1 MSQSLQFKLSAWLVI
16 SIVAMALAAGIFSYF
31 SSFQWALEFQD
42 DQLRQVAALI
52 NLHNLPIEPAKVR
65 EPVPG
70 TDPDSE
76 LIVQVLPDAD
86 SQPQLPLP
94 PPQSLP
100 QSQSQSQSPPQSE
113 SNTLELPSDLMEGL
127 QTMTVAHEE
136 WRLYV
141 RTLDSGLR
149 IAVAQRTASRDEVAH
164 DNALRVLMPFIF
176 LIPILL
182 LLVGMLVRETFTP
195 IKQIASDIDARTEH
209 DLHAV
214 SDDHLPSE
222 IRPFVVAINRLLARV
237 AASVAVQ
244 RRFIADAAHEL
255 RSPMTALSLQ
265 AERLSSSDMSS
276 DARAR
281 LETLQTGVQRTR
293 TLLDQLLAMARAQEI
308 IESNFAPISLWQ
320 ILRTIIEDMMPLAEN
335 KRIDLGVTEKS
346 DALVAAREIDLK
358 MLIKNLL
365 ENAIRFTPNEG
376 MINLSVYTIHNAVIL
391 QVDDTGPGIP
401 QHERERVFDPFYR
414 ILGSDTDGS
423 GLGLSIVKKIAAR
436 IGATITLDDYKTH
449 HGVSGLRALVTFPA
463 VE

>member
-1 MSQSLQFKLSAWLVI
+1 MDGFQRKMSQSLQFKLSAWLVI

-31 SSFQWALEFQD
+31 SSFKWALEFQD

-52 NLHNLPIEPAKVR
+52 NLHDLPIDPAKVR

-76 LIVQVLPDAD
+76 LIVQVLPDANTPP
-86 SQPQLPLP
+86 QPPQPLGNTLALP
-94 PPQSLP
+94 P
-100 QSQSQSQSPPQSE
+100 
-113 SNTLELPSDLMEGL
+113 DLMEGL
-127 QTMTVAHEE
+127 QTMTVAHEV

-141 RTLDSGLR
+141 RTLDSGTR

-195 IKQIASDIDARTEH
+195 IKQLASDIDARTEH
-209 DLHAV
+209 DLRAV

-237 AASVAVQ
+237 AASVATQ
-244 RRFIADAAHEL
+244 RRFLADAAHEL

-265 AERLSSSDMSS
+265 AERLSSSEMSS
-276 DARAR
+276 AARTR

-308 IESNFAPISLWQ
+308 VESNFAPISLWQ

-346 DALVAAREIDLK
+346 DALVAAHEIDLK

-365 ENAIRFTPNEG
+365 ENAIRFTPSEG
-376 MINLSVYTIHNAVIL
+376 MINLSVYTLHNAVIL

-414 ILGSDTDGS
+414 ILGSDTHGS
-423 GLGLSIVKKIAAR
+423 GLGLSIVKKIASR
-436 IGATITLDDYKTH
+436 IGATITLDDYKTQ

>member
-1 MSQSLQFKLSAWLVI
+1 MDGFQRKMSQSLQFKLSAWLVI

-86 SQPQLPLP
+86 SQPQP
-94 PPQSLP
+94 PESEPQN
-100 QSQSQSQSPPQSE
+100 
-113 SNTLELPSDLMEGL
+113 NTLALPSDLMEGL

-237 AASVAVQ
+237 AASVATQ
-244 RRFIADAAHEL
+244 RRFIGDAAHEL

-276 DARAR
+276 DARTR

-308 IESNFAPISLWQ
+308 IDSNFAPISLWQ

-376 MINLSVYTIHNAVIL
+376 MINLSVYTIHNAVVL